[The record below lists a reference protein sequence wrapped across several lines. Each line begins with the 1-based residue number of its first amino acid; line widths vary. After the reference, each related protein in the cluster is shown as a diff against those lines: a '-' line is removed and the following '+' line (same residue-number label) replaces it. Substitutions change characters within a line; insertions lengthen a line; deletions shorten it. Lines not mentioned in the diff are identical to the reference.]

1 MCEVSCVYYYLFQT
15 MVVMTTAAVGAP
27 KVLLI
32 SNKQATGTMSGAG
45 CRSPLPVVLP
55 ASQSSCSSPESSSGA
70 PHRKR
75 QRLTH
80 LTPEEKAMR
89 RKLKNRVAAQTARD
103 RKKARMSELEQQVV
117 ELELENQKLHIENR
131 LLREKTKDL
140 VTENKELR
148 NRLGLDTLTT
158 EATQSLSQSEM
169 DNFSLPTGSAESAA
183 LRLRVPL
190 QQVQAQQSDILKK
203 STWILTALT
212 LQTLSLISCWVF
224 WTVSAQKCSSS
235 VGHQTSSQDASLQLK
250 MVSVEQRKVPY
261 QPPPLALW
269 GPHQTSWKP
278 LMN

>member
-1 MCEVSCVYYYLFQT
+1 
-15 MVVMTTAAVGAP
+15 MVVVTTTATGAQ

-32 SNKQATGTMSGAG
+32 SGKQAAGTMA
-45 CRSPLPVVLP
+45 CASPRPPVPVVLP
-55 ASQSSCSSPESSSGA
+55 ASQTPCSSPESSSGA

-158 EATQSLSQSEM
+158 EETKIFSQSEV
-169 DNFSLPTGSAESAA
+169 DEFSLSTGSAESAA

-212 LQTLSLISCWVF
+212 LQTLSLIYCWVF
-224 WTVSAQKCSSS
+224 WTVSTQKCSSK
-235 VGHQTSSQDASLQLK
+235 VGHQTSSQGTSLQLK
-250 MVSVEQRKVPY
+250 MISLEQRKVPY